1 MNALPKSIPTDSEL
15 EVLQILWQHGP
26 QTVRFVNDA
35 LNKKRE
41 VGYTTTLKIMQIML
55 DKNLVSREITNR
67 SHVFTATAEESST
80 QTNIM
85 QQFITN
91 TFRGSASS
99 LVMRLLDSDTTSTE
113 ELEKIKAFINQH
125 TNS

>member
-1 MNALPKSIPTDSEL
+1 MDALPKSIPTDSEL

-55 DKNLVSREITNR
+55 DKQLVSRDIINR
-67 SHVFTATAEESST
+67 SHIFTATAEETST
-80 QTNIM
+80 QNNIM
-85 QQFITN
+85 QQFISN

-99 LVMRLLDSDTTSTE
+99 LVMRLLDSDTTSAE
-113 ELEKIKAFINQH
+113 ELEKIKAFINQQ

>member
-1 MNALPKSIPTDSEL
+1 MSAIQKPIPTDSEL
-15 EVLQILWQHGP
+15 EVLQILWQHGS
-26 QTVRFVNDA
+26 QTVRFVNDE

-55 DKNLVSREITNR
+55 DKHLLSREIINR
-67 SHVFTATAEESST
+67 SHIFTATAEETST
-80 QTNIM
+80 QNNIM
-85 QQFITN
+85 AQFINN

-99 LVMRLLDSDTTSTE
+99 LVMRLLDSDSTSNE